1 MVNAFI
7 PRQNVTIIEGTAWG
21 DCGKGRAAFFEC
33 EDADIVIR
41 ATGGNNAGHTV
52 VYNGTKYALH
62 LIPSGIIWPNVMS
75 IISHGV
81 VVDPDVLIYEIET
94 LQRAGVHVGPD
105 NLMLSNRAN
114 IIFPFHK
121 QQDLLDEV
129 RKGDSKVGTT
139 GKGIGPCYK
148 DKADR
153 IGLRMIDLLLP
164 YPKLYKKVS
173 YIVEKHNEEFNLSKC
188 YPPFDV
194 TSIMLSCSHWKKAL
208 SRYICNVSKYL
219 DTWVGTDKKI
229 VIEGAQS
236 IWLDL
241 DWGDYPFVTS
251 SNPNSSGTL
260 SGAGIAPIY
269 VKDIIGVAK
278 AHNSRVGEGPF
289 ETEDCSFVG
298 DVIREVAHEYG
309 TTTGRPRRCGYF
321 DLVRFKAAIKR
332 LGVTKI
338 NLNHLDSIGKVGQ
351 ILQDKHN
358 MDNGIAIC
366 TSYEYDG
373 EIIDYLP
380 EDYEVTGCIPTPI
393 FEHKFGGWTIP
404 EDCSTYEDLPTE
416 AKRFVET
423 IEHAVGVPI
432 VYLGIGADNS
442 KTIVRQVS

>member
-7 PRQNVTIIEGTAWG
+7 PRQNVTIIEGTTWG

-52 VYNGTKYALH
+52 VHNGVKYALH

-81 VVDPDVLIYEIET
+81 VVDPEVLIFEIEM
-94 LQRAGVHVGPD
+94 LQKAGVHVGPD
-105 NLMLSNRAN
+105 NLMLSNRAH

-121 QQDLLDEV
+121 QQDVLDEM

-139 GKGIGPCYK
+139 GRGIGPDYK

-153 IGLRMIDLLLP
+153 IGIRMIDLFLP
-164 YPKLYKKVS
+164 YSKLYKKVS
-173 YIVEKHNEEFNLSKC
+173 YIVEKHNEEFKLHGC
-188 YPPFDV
+188 PTFDV
-194 TSIMLSCSHWKKAL
+194 DAMMYSCSRWKEAL
-208 SRYICNVSKYL
+208 GSYICNVSRYL

-289 ETEDCSFVG
+289 ETEDSSFVG
-298 DVIREVAHEYG
+298 DVIREVAHEFG
-309 TTTGRPRRCGYF
+309 TTTGRPRRCGHF
-321 DLVRFKAAIKR
+321 DLVRFKAAVKR

-338 NLNHLDSIGKVGQ
+338 NLNHLDSIGIVGNV
-351 ILQDKHN
+351 LRDKFETE
-358 MDNGIAIC
+358 NGIAIC
-366 TSYEYDG
+366 TSYKYDG
-373 EIIDYLP
+373 GIIDYLP
-380 EDYEVTGCIPTPI
+380 EDCEVTGFHPIPI
-393 FEHKFGGWTIP
+393 YEHKFDGWTIP
-404 EDCSTYEDLPTE
+404 EDCSSYEDLPEE

-423 IEHAVGVPI
+423 IEQAVGVPI
-432 VYLGIGADNS
+432 VYLWIGADNS
-442 KTIVRQVS
+442 KTIVRQVV